1 MQPVTKSEVTIAA
14 IVFVLIAVLGDG
26 IWAAVE
32 AFALSPQGVAML
44 SIFMVIIAAAIFG
57 R

>member
-32 AFALSPQGVAML
+32 AFAVSPQGVAML
-44 SIFMVIIAAAIFG
+44 SIFMIIIAAAIFG